1 MPLTPD
7 LELRLRTELAERRVA
22 LRDVQCPRC
31 NAMDARAL
39 SHYRV
44 VAAAVDLKTNVV
56 CVL

>member
-1 MPLTPD
+1 M
-7 LELRLRTELAERRVA
+7 
-22 LRDVQCPRC
+22 
-31 NAMDARAL
+31 AMDSSAL